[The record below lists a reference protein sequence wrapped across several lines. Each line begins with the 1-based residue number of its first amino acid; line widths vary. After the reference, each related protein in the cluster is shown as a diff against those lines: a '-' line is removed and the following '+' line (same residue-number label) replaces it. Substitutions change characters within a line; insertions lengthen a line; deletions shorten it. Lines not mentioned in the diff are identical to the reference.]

1 MADVVDPKTR
11 SRMMAGISGKD
22 TRPELVVR
30 RSLHAAGFRYR
41 LNVPDLPGRPDL
53 VLPRRRA
60 IVFIHGCFWHRH
72 GCRLSSEPSSRRAFW
87 REKFARNVERDRRT
101 AAALRRAGWRVLTV
115 WECALRGNARR
126 EASIAR
132 LVRNIVRERAP
143 RTASE
148 DSARRSS

>member
-1 MADVVDPKTR
+1 
-11 SRMMAGISGKD
+11 MMAGISGKD

-72 GCRLSSEPSSRRAFW
+72 RDC
-87 REKFARNVERDRRT
+87 KFATNPATRPEFWAAKFQRNTERDATVHRH
-101 AAALRRAGWRVLTV
+101 LLDQGWRVAV
-115 WECALRGNARR
+115 IWECATRQDLSRVIPELKRWLLTDERELELPDALRS
-126 EASIAR
+126 E
-132 LVRNIVRERAP
+132 P
-143 RTASE
+143 RPAT
-148 DSARRSS
+148 